1 MVALLNFLLLLFA
14 SFSAVCSG
22 QGVAPEKSGGN
33 AFNRGNAWEGEIMI
47 ESMDRRGFLKAAGLA
62 GAAFAG
68 GSMLAGCAP
77 AASGSAESSDT
88 VSASN
93 VKWDEETDALVIGS
107 GFAGLAAAIEA
118 IEAGSSVIL
127 IDKMPVYGGN
137 SSLNGGDMAAVGTAL
152 QKAAGVEDSFDLM
165 EKDMLTAGKHY
176 NHVDRVR
183 TLVENSAA
191 AVEWCES
198 IGVEFTKLNFHG
210 GHSVPRTNTTA
221 NATGG
226 DIIKA
231 QVARLEELGGSVTL
245 KTKLERLIEDENGRI
260 VGAEV
265 RTNYDNAKSDSGTPK
280 FIKAR
285 KGVVLASGGFSNDVK
300 MRTIH
305 EPRLT
310 EDLTSTNHDGATG
323 EALREALKHKAMDVH
338 MDWIQLGPWTSPD
351 EAGFGYC
358 PQFCERLVG
367 WGLMIDP
374 ETGKRFVKETGDR
387 KERADKMLELNHIT
401 LIIGDAP
408 AAEAQVAKRIM
419 EGGTE
424 KGVILEFQTL
434 EEIADE
440 FSIPKDAFLAE
451 VERWNG
457 FVTSGTDEDFG
468 SMIMKGAAPIATP
481 PFYVAKLWPKVHHTM
496 GGLLTNLQ
504 SQAIDQDY
512 EPIPGLYAAGEVAGG
527 THGAVRL
534 GSCAITDCV
543 VFGRIAGQEVAK
555 EQATA

>member
-1 MVALLNFLLLLFA
+1 MAEYV
-14 SFSAVCSG
+14 G
-22 QGVAPEKSGGN
+22 
-33 AFNRGNAWEGEIMI
+33 
-47 ESMDRRGFLKAAGLA
+47 RREFLKTAGIA
-62 GAAFAG
+62 GAALVG
-68 GSMLAGCAP
+68 GSMLAGCAGSP
-77 AASGSAESSDT
+77 SGSSQASAEGA
-88 VSASN
+88 SASAVEWN
-93 VKWDEETDALVIGS
+93 EETDVLVVGS

-137 SSLNGGDMAAVGTAL
+137 SALNGGDMAAVGTPL
-152 QKAAGVEDSFDLM
+152 QKEAGVEDSVELM
-165 EKDMLTAGKHY
+165 EADMIRAGKNY
-176 NHVDRVR
+176 NHVDRVK
-183 TLVENSAA
+183 TVAENSAA

-198 IGVEFTKLNFHG
+198 LGVEFTKLNFHG
-210 GHSVPRTNTTA
+210 GHSVPRTNTTS
-221 NATGG
+221 NATGA

-231 QVARLEELGGSVTL
+231 QVAKLEELGSGVTL
-245 KTKLERLIEDENGRI
+245 NTKLDRLIEDENGRI

-265 RTNYDNAKSDSGTPK
+265 RERYTLGKEDSGNVLY
-280 FIKAR
+280 IKAN

-310 EDLTSTNHDGATG
+310 EELTSTNHEGATG

-351 EAGFGYC
+351 ESGFGYC

-387 KERADKMLELNHIT
+387 KERADKMLELNHVT
-401 LIIGDAP
+401 LIIGDKP
-408 AAEAQVAKRIM
+408 ATDAQVAPRIM
-419 EGGTE
+419 EGGL
-424 KGVILEFQTL
+424 KNGVILEFQTL
-434 EEIADE
+434 EEIAEE
-440 FSIPKDAFLAE
+440 FSIPKDEFLAE
-451 VERWNG
+451 VARWNG
-457 FVTSGTDEDFG
+457 FVEAGVDEDFG
-468 SMIMKGAAPIATP
+468 DLFLAGAAPIENP
-481 PFYVAKLWPKVHHTM
+481 PFYAAKLWPKVHHTM
-496 GGLLTNLQ
+496 GGLVTNLQ
-504 SQAIDQDY
+504 AQVMDQDY
-512 EPIPGLYAAGEVAGG
+512 NTIPGLYAAGEIAGG

-555 EQATA
+555 EEAQA

>member
-1 MVALLNFLLLLFA
+1 
-14 SFSAVCSG
+14 
-22 QGVAPEKSGGN
+22 
-33 AFNRGNAWEGEIMI
+33 
-47 ESMDRRGFLKAAGLA
+47 
-62 GAAFAG
+62 
-68 GSMLAGCAP
+68 MLAGCAP
-77 AASGSAESSDT
+77 AAPGATGSDSPVAASD
-88 VSASN
+88 VS
-93 VKWDEETDALVIGS
+93 WDEETDVLVVGS

-118 IEAGSSVIL
+118 LEAGSGVVL

-137 SSLNGGDMAAVGTAL
+137 SSLNGGDMAAVGTPL
-152 QKAAGVEDSFDLM
+152 QKAAGIEDSFDLM
-165 EKDMLTAGKHY
+165 ENDMLVAGKRY

-183 TLVENSAA
+183 AVVENSAN

-198 IGVEFTKLNFHG
+198 LGVEFTKLNFHG

-245 KTKLERLIEDENGRI
+245 KTKLERLIEDESGRI

-265 RTNYDNAKSDSGTPK
+265 RSGYDNAKSDSGTSK
-280 FIKAR
+280 FVKAR
-285 KGVVLASGGFSNDVK
+285 QGVVLASGGFSNDVQ
-300 MRTIH
+300 MRTVH

-310 EDLTSTNHDGATG
+310 DELTSTNHEGATG
-323 EALREALKHKAMDVH
+323 EALREALKHQAMDVH

-351 EAGFGYC
+351 ESGFGYC

-367 WGLMIDP
+367 WGLMVDP

-387 KERADKMLELNHIT
+387 KERADKMLELNRIT
-401 LIIGDAP
+401 LIIGDKP
-408 AAEAQVAKRIM
+408 ATEAQVAERIM

-440 FSIPKDAFLAE
+440 FSMPRDAFLAE
-451 VERWNG
+451 VDRWNG
-457 FVTSGTDEDFG
+457 FVEAGVDEDFG
-468 SMIMKGAAPIATP
+468 ALFMTGAAPIATP
-481 PFYVAKLWPKVHHTM
+481 PYYVAKLWPKVHHTM

-504 SQAIDQDY
+504 AQVINQDY

-534 GSCAITDCV
+534 GSCAITACV
-543 VFGRIAGQEVAK
+543 VFGRIAGQEAAK
-555 EQATA
+555 EQAQD